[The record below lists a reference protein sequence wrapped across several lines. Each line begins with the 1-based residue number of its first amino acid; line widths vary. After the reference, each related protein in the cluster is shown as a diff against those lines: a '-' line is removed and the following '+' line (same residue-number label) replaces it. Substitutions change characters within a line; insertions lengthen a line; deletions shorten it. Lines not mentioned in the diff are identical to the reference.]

1 MYMYDVLDYFLQHA
15 KQRGR
20 DKESVEEEAAH
31 LKDSVSDLTEENHE
45 LKKKMYVSL
54 LSSSKYHN
62 MIDIFSKSM
71 HRMMDNIRFL

>member
-1 MYMYDVLDYFLQHA
+1 MTIAVDWDLKLNNAHFWMYMYDVLNYFLQHA

-45 LKKKMYVSL
+45 LKKKM
-54 LSSSKYHN
+54 
-62 MIDIFSKSM
+62 
-71 HRMMDNIRFL
+71 